1 VYIITPR
8 NEKSAGLLD
17 SGRFMTNAQN
27 LYRLA
32 GFIEIE
38 EYPESEIPSELRHLW
53 IFMEKTIP

>member
-1 VYIITPR
+1 VHVITPEY
-8 NEKSAGLLD
+8 EKSAGLLD

-38 EYPESEIPSELRHLW
+38 EYPESEITSELRHLW
-53 IFMEKTIP
+53 IFMEKPIP